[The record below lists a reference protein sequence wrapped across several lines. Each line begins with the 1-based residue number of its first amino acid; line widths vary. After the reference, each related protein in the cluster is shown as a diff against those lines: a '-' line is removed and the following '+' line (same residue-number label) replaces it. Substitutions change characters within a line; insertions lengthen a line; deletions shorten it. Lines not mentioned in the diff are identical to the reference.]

1 MPMTDSEKLKLFTN
15 TVISSAEQQAAAIYE
30 KSEKERKKA
39 LDSELRSVLSDA
51 HNYIYNSISETRR
64 DNLAKIS
71 KNKLDNQKKYLLS
84 FDKLISDIETR
95 VIEKTT
101 HFTETKKYVSFL
113 IDSVKNSVSENEG
126 RYTLVLSEKDYDKYS
141 SELTEAG
148 IDGIENIKSDSDIQI
163 GGFRLV
169 SLNNKKII
177 DETLDEKIKTK
188 IEEFTFIIGE
198 YIKPE
203 EI

>member
-1 MPMTDSEKLKLFTN
+1 M
-15 TVISSAEQQAAAIYE
+15 
-30 KSEKERKKA
+30 
-39 LDSELRSVLSDA
+39 LSLY
-51 HNYIYNSISETRR
+51 YIYNSISETRR

-101 HFTETKKYVSFL
+101 HFTETKKYASFL
-113 IDSVKNSVSENEG
+113 LDSVKNSVSENEG

-169 SLNNKKII
+169 SLNNKKIR